1 MEIRSIYKK
10 GYHENMED
18 TEDLSTC
25 YVCLEECEEESHC
38 SCHATAHEKCL
49 REFGKS
55 KCTICLDK
63 LSVCSSESRDSRG
76 SRESVGSVNDSM
88 ASTGSHHSDVFLLFP
103 MTGDGLHPAKCFAWA
118 FMFIM
123 TAYVCFGVNLRATIL
138 GGVVFL
144 VFCLFGRFLYCLCRH
159 R

>member
-1 MEIRSIYKK
+1 MYKDIVCARK
-10 GYHENMED
+10 MQP
-18 TEDLSTC
+18 TTC
-25 YVCLEECEEESHC
+25 YVCLEECEEESRC
-38 SCHATAHEKCL
+38 TCRATAHQECL

-63 LSVCSSESRDSRG
+63 MSVCSSESNSSAQDVSQGSEASRG
-76 SRESVGSVNDSM
+76 SGDSM
-88 ASTGSHHSDVFLLFP
+88 GSAGSAHSHASDIFLLFP
-103 MTGDGLHPAKCFAWA
+103 LTGDGLHPAKCFAWA

-123 TAYVCFGVNLRATIL
+123 TAYVCFGINLQATIL

-144 VFCLFGRFLYCLCRH
+144 VFCLFGRFLHCLCKR

>member
-1 MEIRSIYKK
+1 
-10 GYHENMED
+10 MED

-63 LSVCSSESRDSRG
+63 LSVCSSESRESRGSQESRRSRESRG
-76 SRESVGSVNDSM
+76 SRESVGSVNDSV

-103 MTGDGLHPAKCFAWA
+103 MTADGLHPAKCFAWL

-123 TAYVCFGVNLRATIL
+123 TAYVCFGVNLQASIL

-144 VFCLFGRFLYCLCRH
+144 VFCIVGRCLHCLCKH